1 MDEAGERGIELTEE
15 DRSLPPS
22 RLAHVIFSRLIPG
35 L

>member
-15 DRSLPPS
+15 ERSLPPS
-22 RLAHVIFSRLIPG
+22 KLAHSLFSRLIPG